1 MHHARQLTD
10 LQTAVMKVLWQQ
22 GEATVVQVHAAL
34 QKRRRLAMTTVA
46 TLLSRLERYGF
57 LAHRTEGRQYIYR
70 PLVSQ
75 SEVRQSQVTGLID
88 QLFQGNPA
96 DLMYHL
102 INESEVE
109 NEDLARIV
117 ALIESKEREEG
128 DSNR

>member
-1 MHHARQLTD
+1 MHRTRQLTD
-10 LQTAVMKVLWQQ
+10 LQTAVMQVLWRQ

-34 QKRRRLAMTTVA
+34 QEKRRLATTTVA
-46 TLLSRLERYGF
+46 TLLSRLEKYGF
-57 LAHRTEGRQYIYR
+57 LTHRAEGRQYIYR

-75 SEVRQSQVTGLID
+75 SEVRQSQVAGLIE

-96 DLMYHL
+96 DLMCHL

-109 NEDLARIV
+109 SEDLARIA
-117 ALIESKEREEG
+117 ALIESKGSEDG

>member
-1 MHHARQLTD
+1 MRRARQLTD
-10 LQTAVMKVLWQQ
+10 LQTAVMRVLWQQ

-34 QKRRRLAMTTVA
+34 REERRLAMTTVA
-46 TLLSRLERYGF
+46 TLLSRLEKYGF
-57 LAHRTEGRQYIYR
+57 LTHRAEGRQYVYR

-75 SEVRQSQVTGLID
+75 GEVRQSQVAGLID

-109 NEDLARIV
+109 DEDLARVV

-128 DSNR
+128 DGN